1 MPRHCILV
9 IDDEELIR
17 WSLRWH
23 LERAGHEILEADCG
37 RDARHQ
43 LGAGVDLVVLDLR
56 LPDGSGLD
64 LIREIKQTSPH
75 CPIIVMTAQG
85 SESALEAK
93 RTGAFQVV
101 DKPFDFQ
108 QLVGLIDRALRA

>member
-23 LERAGHEILEADCG
+23 LERAGHEIVEADCG
-37 RDARHQ
+37 REARHRLQ
-43 LGAGVDLVVLDLR
+43 EGVDLVVLDLR
-56 LPDGSGLD
+56 LPDADGLD
-64 LIREIKQTSPH
+64 LIREIKRSCPA

-85 SESALEAK
+85 SESAVEAK
-93 RTGAFQVV
+93 RTGACQVV

-108 QLVGLIDRALRA
+108 QMVGLIDRTLDA